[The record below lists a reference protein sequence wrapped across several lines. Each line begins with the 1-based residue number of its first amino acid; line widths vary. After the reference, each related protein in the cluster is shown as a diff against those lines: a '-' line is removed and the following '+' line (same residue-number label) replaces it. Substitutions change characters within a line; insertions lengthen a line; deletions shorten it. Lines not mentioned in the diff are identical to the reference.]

1 MPFKYVPAGLGAT
14 KTTTPLTSRK
24 PPTQPTRPTVS
35 LITGEKTYAPKR
47 PVIGSFSTG
56 AKTPAPPVAT
66 RLPLT
71 PATAPKKVL
80 PALPA
85 AAKRVPA
92 LAKTVAPPPMV
103 RVSGENAKR
112 LASWLNRRFGTST
125 PSIPG
130 LKYEGSQVVIPR
142 EWYER
147 YNAATKRVRR
157 MLSRSTAVAALAT
170 RQTAALGMPSGAGAA
185 VVRQN
190 VAAFM
195 AWWRKCDVEGWAAWD
210 NAIVAGAGAS
220 KVPTQAFE
228 YWNQRKNIRSVVNP
242 ATGALAAVFGSIRP
256 STFVAPPPPPA
267 PPGSSMVFIPPTPSG
282 SSSLLIDS
290 PAGATRSSSSFGPA
304 MSGLGQVSTNLS
316 ELRRKAAAR
325 RAAQH
330 QRRGE
335 QRALRERHAEERRA
349 TAGKTAVQR
358 LAAAQQRR
366 AERDMQQAGNVDAF
380 LREREERSR
389 DIAGAAGG
397 VRAGVAESILG
408 AMEQRRANREVP
420 CASGSLK
427 DMLFGFST
435 GLVISTPATD
445 AAGAAARLR
454 AAQKQQ
460 LAALT
465 DHARR
470 MAALRGKAV
479 AELAASSASKDP
491 AFVKNDTPDGGKT
504 ETDLQMDKLEE
515 ASRNAEESKLVSD
528 EKEEQVNEIETVL
541 EDAKDQLEEGKAQN
555 GDKTDLTPE
564 MKALQEQIDQLTGAL
579 ADAKIE
585 HENSLLNSA
594 ESSQAQITLMLSE
607 IERLQSLLSVQPEL
621 EPLLDPYIDAYQ
633 EDIIIAQEDIA
644 DANVAI
650 ADAQADT
657 AQAADQAAETADDI
671 LATEPFCVRHRN
683 MLLLGGA
690 VAVGAG
696 AWWWWKKRSSK
707 QVLTQNDGYY
717 NLPEPKTPRR
727 PSGL

>member
-1 MPFKYVPAGLGAT
+1 MSMLFCASAKSEVV
-14 KTTTPLTSRK
+14 TSR
-24 PPTQPTRPTVS
+24 
-35 LITGEKTYAPKR
+35 A
-47 PVIGSFSTG
+47 
-56 AKTPAPPVAT
+56 
-66 RLPLT
+66 
-71 PATAPKKVL
+71 
-80 PALPA
+80 
-85 AAKRVPA
+85 
-92 LAKTVAPPPMV
+92 
-103 RVSGENAKR
+103 
-112 LASWLNRRFGTST
+112 
-125 PSIPG
+125 
-130 LKYEGSQVVIPR
+130 
-142 EWYER
+142 
-147 YNAATKRVRR
+147 
-157 MLSRSTAVAALAT
+157 
-170 RQTAALGMPSGAGAA
+170 
-185 VVRQN
+185 
-190 VAAFM
+190 
-195 AWWRKCDVEGWAAWD
+195 
-210 NAIVAGAGAS
+210 
-220 KVPTQAFE
+220 
-228 YWNQRKNIRSVVNP
+228 
-242 ATGALAAVFGSIRP
+242 
-256 STFVAPPPPPA
+256 
-267 PPGSSMVFIPPTPSG
+267 
-282 SSSLLIDS
+282 
-290 PAGATRSSSSFGPA
+290 
-304 MSGLGQVSTNLS
+304 
-316 ELRRKAAAR
+316 
-325 RAAQH
+325 
-330 QRRGE
+330 
-335 QRALRERHAEERRA
+335 
-349 TAGKTAVQR
+349 R
-358 LAAAQQRR
+358 LAAF
-366 AERDMQQAGNVDAF
+366 E
-380 LREREERSR
+380 
-389 DIAGAAGG
+389 
-397 VRAGVAESILG
+397 AGVAESILG
-408 AMEQRRANREVP
+408 AMEQRRAKSRGALCVRFSKGT
-420 CASGSLK
+420 CSSVSARAW
-427 DMLFGFST
+427 LFRHRQLTQPAPPRGF
-435 GLVISTPATD
+435 G
-445 AAGAAARLR
+445 RHK
-454 AAQKQQ
+454 KQQ